1 MNQDDVI
8 LLGELMNDI
17 DVDDPE
23 WVSYNKYKDL
33 VQKVKLVAQ
42 QAKASKE
49 YQGLMDKLNTEL
61 SELGK
66 DDENAKN

>member
-8 LLGELMNDI
+8 LLGELLNELGTSWEEHSKYGELI
-17 DVDDPE
+17 KKCLI
-23 WVSYNKYKDL
+23 VS
-33 VQKVKLVAQ
+33 Q

>member
-8 LLGELMNDI
+8 LLGQLMNDI
-17 DVDDPE
+17 DEVDDPE
-23 WVSYNKYKDL
+23 WVSYNKYKEL
-33 VQKVKLVAQ
+33 VQKVKLVSE

-49 YQGLMDKLNTEL
+49 YQELMDKLNTEL

-66 DDENAKN
+66 EVEKDA

>member
-8 LLGELMNDI
+8 LLGELLTELGESWEEHSKYGELI
-17 DVDDPE
+17 KKCKI
-23 WVSYNKYKDL
+23 VSE
-33 VQKVKLVAQ
+33 

-49 YQGLMDKLNTEL
+49 YQQLMDKLNNEL

-66 DDENAKN
+66 DDKDA

>member
-8 LLGELMNDI
+8 LLGQLMNDI
-17 DVDDPE
+17 DEVDDPE

-33 VQKVKLVAQ
+33 VQKVKLVSE

-49 YQGLMDKLNTEL
+49 YQQLMDKLNNEL

-66 DDENAKN
+66 DDKDA